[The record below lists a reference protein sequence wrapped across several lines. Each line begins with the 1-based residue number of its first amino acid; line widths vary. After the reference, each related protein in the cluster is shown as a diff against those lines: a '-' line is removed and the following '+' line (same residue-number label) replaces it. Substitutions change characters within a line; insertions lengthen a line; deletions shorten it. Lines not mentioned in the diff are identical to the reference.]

1 MFVLYWANNIL
12 ANLDVPALRFLGRK
26 CTRLCRHQ
34 DNDSN
39 HLNGY
44 EIVPFMAKGMW
55 LFVQFG
61 VEGTFSI

>member
-1 MFVLYWANNIL
+1 
-12 ANLDVPALRFLGRK
+12 VPALRFLGGENARERSVV
-26 CTRLCRHQ
+26 TQ

-44 EIVPFMAKGMW
+44 EIVPFMAKGMG